1 MAIISKAALNDGISP
16 LVFNAYRQAIAALVL
31 APFALLLER
40 RTDNMWS
47 FGLFCKIFLAALC
60 GPTVSLDLYY
70 LALQRSSATNA
81 TAILNTIP
89 VVTFLLSVLLRIET
103 VGWGTFHGIL
113 KIVGMCI
120 AIGGAMLLSFL
131 GPIGSST
138 ETSFHHV
145 GNNKNRFL
153 GPVLMFLCSVAWSLW
168 LIVQPHLLKQY
179 PSKLRLSTLQC
190 LLSSV
195 QATVAAAALQRNFD
209 SWKIGGDIQLASL
222 AYCYIGWPYDYWRS
236 LFCSM
241 GKEQGARAIKLSTI
255 AHENRNSVK
264 RAKIMLKVTPPIQP
278 HDHNAFITFR
288 ISLINA
294 YYWHSGTHVNN
305 IIGFHVKLFIIHFK
319 YCY

>member
-31 APFALLLER
+31 APFALLFER
-40 RTDNMWS
+40 RTNNMWS

-70 LALQRSSATNA
+70 LALQHSSATSA

-113 KIVGMCI
+113 KIVGIFI

-131 GPIGSST
+131 GLIGSST
-138 ETSFHHV
+138 ATSSHHV

-195 QATVAAAALQRNFD
+195 QATVAAAAFQRNFD

-222 AYCYIGWPYDYWRS
+222 AYCGVLGTGVSFGLQVWCIEKKGPFYVAIFFPLALVLTAIFSACVWAERLSCVSILGGVMIIGGLYSVLWARS
-236 LFCSM
+236 
-241 GKEQGARAIKLSTI
+241 KELGQSTI
-255 AHENRNSVK
+255 AHENRNS
-264 RAKIMLKVTPPIQP
+264 
-278 HDHNAFITFR
+278 
-288 ISLINA
+288 
-294 YYWHSGTHVNN
+294 G
-305 IIGFHVKLFIIHFK
+305 
-319 YCY
+319 